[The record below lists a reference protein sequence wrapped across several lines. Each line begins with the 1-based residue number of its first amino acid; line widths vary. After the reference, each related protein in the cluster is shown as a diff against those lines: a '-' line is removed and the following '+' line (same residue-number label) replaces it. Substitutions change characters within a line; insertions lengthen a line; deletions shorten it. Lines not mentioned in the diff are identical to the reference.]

1 MKSVLFACN
10 LNSVRSPMA
19 AALARHYS
27 GHRLK
32 IESAG
37 VEAGEL
43 DGFAVV
49 VMAELG
55 IDIAKYRPK
64 TFDQL
69 IEDEAEFD
77 LVVSLSPEA
86 HHRALEYARDKSVEV
101 EYWPTLDPTLALELG
116 RARDVILES
125 YRAVRDS
132 LSKRVLA
139 RLTEGPVGNL

>member
-19 AALARHYS
+19 AAIARHYF
-27 GHRLK
+27 GRRLK
-32 IESAG
+32 IDCAG

-43 DGFAVV
+43 DGFAIA

-64 TFDQL
+64 TFERL

-77 LVVSLSPEA
+77 LVISLSPEA
-86 HHRALEYARDKSVEV
+86 HHRALEFARDKLTEV
-101 EYWPTLDPTLALELG
+101 EYWPTQDPTLALELG
-116 RARDVILES
+116 LPREAILGS
-125 YRAVRDS
+125 YRSVRDA
-132 LSKRVLA
+132 LSMRILS
-139 RLTEGPVGNL
+139 RLTQGPVGTL